1 MHLKGHGRCTQ
12 RFNLKSMRKYTT
24 WTDCVVRKYDL
35 CKKAPSWNIFIMWK
49 QTGGEDVVRNM
60 EQTNASSVNTRGL
73 SSGKFTIDLHGKEMG
88 WVMGPQSWP
97 LQWRKRAQP
106 LDYFQTDRSEHR
118 GKVYSWK
125 EKTLI
130 KNRLEALGN
139 RIPFSGKNI
148 EALLVPDPGHPP
160 GWRRRQHHFGLG
172 AVFLVGCSGLCARQ
186 APVWSTPS
194 GCLCVWGPPLTCLQ
208 RGT

>member
-148 EALLVPDPGHPP
+148 EALLVPDPDIHQDG
-160 GWRRRQHHFGLG
+160 GDTNITL
-172 AVFLVGCSGLCARQ
+172 
-186 APVWSTPS
+186 
-194 GCLCVWGPPLTCLQ
+194 VWGQFFLWAALDCVPGRLLCGPPPLVVCVSGG
-208 RGT
+208 RH